1 MKKIELV
8 NIDNKL
14 QHTFSA
20 PEHSMYDGSFSTNS
34 DKKIDL
40 EALLDKPFD
49 RNKLKSE
56 TSEEDDIDARVL
68 IFYGNA
74 YGYFTENT
82 DFKLINNL
90 FSTTRRKDNL
100 IREVSFKDLKVDDFL
115 LIRDSS
121 DRDVIDL
128 SKT

>member
-1 MKKIELV
+1 
-8 NIDNKL
+8 
-14 QHTFSA
+14 
-20 PEHSMYDGSFSTNS
+20 MYDGYFSTNS

-90 FSTTRRKDNL
+90 FSTTKRKDNL
-100 IREVSFKDLKVDDFL
+100 TTRWN
-115 LIRDSS
+115 
-121 DRDVIDL
+121 
-128 SKT
+128 

>member
-1 MKKIELV
+1 
-8 NIDNKL
+8 
-14 QHTFSA
+14 
-20 PEHSMYDGSFSTNS
+20 MYDSSFSTNS
-34 DKKIDL
+34 NKKIDL

-49 RNKLKSE
+49 RNKLKAE

-90 FSTTRRKDNL
+90 FSTTKRKDNL
-100 IREVSFKDLKVDDFL
+100 IREVSFKDLKIDDFL

-121 DRDVIDL
+121 DRDVIGSEAKLKFKDPNDYEKL
-128 SKT
+128 RLKSTLNFS